1 MPDNESTWHLSIL
14 NLPPDEGTALK
25 AFSDRGAE
33 WGFLASEKN
42 YYHRWALWRK
52 AHATFMI
59 CGHKLDDF
67 FVDRIPHDVLPHDTL
82 PHDYSAAYRAAK
94 GSTQGQRLV
103 VTEKG
108 RVGWVP
114 DNNASGAEDQVQRGD
129 IFCVVFGCSTP
140 IVMRKHLDG
149 FLVLGEGA
157 LQGMMEGEALQC
169 VEDGDLCV
177 QDLKIF

>member
-1 MPDNESTWHLSIL
+1 VV
-14 NLPPDEGTALK
+14 NLPADEGTALK
-25 AFSDRGAE
+25 AFSDRGAG
-33 WGFLASEKN
+33 WAFLESEKD

-59 CGHKLDDF
+59 CGHQLDDF
-67 FVDRIPHDVLPHDTL
+67 FVDRIPHDALPHN
-82 PHDYSAAYRAAK
+82 YRGAYHAAK
-94 GSTQGQRLV
+94 GSTQSQRLV
-103 VTEKG
+103 ATEKG
-108 RVGWVP
+108 RVGWVH

-129 IFCVVFGCSTP
+129 LFCVVFGCSTP

-149 FLVLGEGA
+149 FIVLGEGY
-157 LQGMMEGEALQC
+157 LQGMMEGEALKY